1 MSIGCRANRPISAQD
16 MRSCSGTQ
24 EGRLGNWQSNAVFVQ
39 ATGRHAQRAGL
50 SPQSVGTLA
59 SRRTCALGAPGC
71 CGDCGQVSEPR
82 GPGRGL
88 LPERPAAMVAPAALR
103 SASPISSLAERSAQ
117 QSFRLARS
125 GPLFRTT
132 AERLHVRG
140 QFRAPH
146 SRLSTSRAALLAS
159 LTSAQRRQRPAA
171 LSVQSVALRDLAAD
185 FKPRRAV
192 SDLTRASNAKCS
204 AQTLP

>member
-1 MSIGCRANRPISAQD
+1 MLSWCRQQGATVSAVVPVP
-16 MRSCSGTQ
+16 ST
-24 EGRLGNWQSNAVFVQ
+24 
-39 ATGRHAQRAGL
+39 
-50 SPQSVGTLA
+50 GTLA

-88 LPERPAAMVAPAALR
+88 LPERPAAMVAPATLR
-103 SASPISSLAERSAQ
+103 STSPISSLAERGAQ
-117 QSFRLARS
+117 QSCSAGAKLPS
-125 GPLFRTT
+125 FRTT

-140 QFRAPH
+140 WFKAPH
-146 SRLSTSRAALLAS
+146 SRLGTSRAALLAS
-159 LTSAQRRQRPAA
+159 FTSAQRRQQPVV

-185 FKPRRAV
+185 LRPRRAV
-192 SDLTRASNAKCS
+192 SDLTRTSNAKCS